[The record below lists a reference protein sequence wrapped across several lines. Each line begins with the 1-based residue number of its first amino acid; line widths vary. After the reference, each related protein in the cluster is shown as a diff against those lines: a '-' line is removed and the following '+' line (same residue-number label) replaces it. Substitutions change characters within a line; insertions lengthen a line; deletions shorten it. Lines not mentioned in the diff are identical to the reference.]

1 MKFGTKL
8 GWILVAF
15 SIVLSIWVISGIG
28 NEASTTDENGFVIED
43 DGVTLSGYTGP
54 GGAIS
59 IPSGITTIASGVFAD
74 NGSVT
79 SVTVPDTVTSMGTGV
94 FSGCTN
100 MSSVTLSGN
109 LSSIPD
115 STFYNCSSLS
125 GVSLPGVSSI
135 GSNAFYGCS
144 SLPSITIPSGVSS
157 IGSGAFDECPGMSS
171 ITVSGGN
178 SSYTS
183 YDGCLYNISG
193 SNLIRCP
200 EGKSSLNLSSSCT
213 TISADALKNCNYVST
228 LTIPAT
234 VTSIGSQSNWNPSV
248 IYGYSDS
255 AAETYAAQNG
265 ITFEVIGTDD
275 PGNDDPD
282 DNGGGENGDNGNTDN
297 GNTDNGNTDNGNTDN
312 GNTDN
317 GNTDNGNTDNGNTDN
332 GNTDNGNT
340 DNGNTEGNNGTTGT
354 GTTTGTGG
362 STSGGASGNGGHVKD
377 ATPKTADGDI
387 DPRYF
392 LSLGFLLA
400 GVAAI
405 LYSNKKKINYLK
417 EHRNK

>member
-54 GGAIS
+54 GGTVS
-59 IPSGITTIASGVFAD
+59 IPAGITTIASGVFAD
-74 NGSVT
+74 NGAVT

-144 SLPSITIPSGVSS
+144 SLSSITIPSSVSS

-200 EGKSSLNLSSSCT
+200 EGKSSLNLSSACT
-213 TISADALKNCNYVST
+213 SISTDALKNCNYVST

-255 AAETYAAQNG
+255 AAESYAAQNG
-265 ITFEVIGTDD
+265 ITFEVLNTSDESGESSDSD
-275 PGNDDPD
+275 D
-282 DNGGGENGDNGNTDN
+282 DNNGEENSDSGNTENGDSGNTDS
-297 GNTDNGNTDNGNTDN
+297 GNTNSGDGSGAA
-312 GNTDN
+312 
-317 GNTDNGNTDNGNTDN
+317 
-332 GNTDNGNT
+332 
-340 DNGNTEGNNGTTGT
+340 T

-405 LYSNKKKINYLK
+405 LYSNKKKINYVK

>member
-8 GWILVAF
+8 GWVLVAF
-15 SIVLSIWVISGIG
+15 SIILSIWVISGIG

-54 GGAIS
+54 GGNVT
-59 IPSGITTIASGVFAD
+59 IPAGITTIASGVFAD
-74 NGSVT
+74 NGAIT
-79 SVTVPDTVTSMGTGV
+79 SVVVPDTVTSMGTGV
-94 FSGCTN
+94 FSGCTG

-109 LSSIPD
+109 ISSIPD
-115 STFYNCSSLS
+115 STFYNCSSLGS
-125 GVSLPGVSSI
+125 VSLPSVSSI

-144 SLPSITIPSGVSS
+144 SLSSITIPASTTS
-157 IGSGAFDECPGMSS
+157 IGGGAFDECPSLGS

-193 SNLIRCP
+193 SNLIRVP
-200 EGKSSLNLSSSCT
+200 EGKSSLNLSSGCT
-213 TISADALKNCNYVST
+213 AISANALKNCSYVSSV
-228 LTIPAT
+228 TIPESI
-234 VTSIGSQSNWNPSV
+234 TSIGSQSNWNPSV
-248 IYGYSDS
+248 IYGYSNS

-265 ITFEVIGTDD
+265 ITFEVLGTDD
-275 PGNDDPD
+275 P
-282 DNGGGENGDNGNTDN
+282 DNGGGEDDPDNGGGEDDPDNGGGDNGGGSNDNPDNGNTNN
-297 GNTDNGNTDNGNTDN
+297 GAAGG
-312 GNTDN
+312 
-317 GNTDNGNTDNGNTDN
+317 
-332 GNTDNGNT
+332 
-340 DNGNTEGNNGTTGT
+340 GTTGGAAGGGST
-354 GTTTGTGG
+354 GAGG

-392 LSLGFLLA
+392 LSLGLLLV

-405 LYSNKKKINYLK
+405 LYSKKQKINYVN
-417 EHRNK
+417 EHRNKR

>member
-8 GWILVAF
+8 GWVLVAF
-15 SIVLSIWVISGIG
+15 SIILSIWVISGIG

-54 GGAIS
+54 GGTVT
-59 IPSGITTIASGVFAD
+59 IPAGITTIASGVFAD
-74 NGSVT
+74 NGAVT
-79 SVTVPDTVTSMGTGV
+79 SVVVPDTVTSIGTGV
-94 FSGCTN
+94 FSGCTS

-115 STFYNCSSLS
+115 SAFYNCSSLGS
-125 GVSLPGVSSI
+125 VSLPAVSSI

-144 SLPSITIPSGVSS
+144 SLSSITIPASASS
-157 IGSGAFDECPGMSS
+157 IGGGAFDECPSLSS

-193 SNLIRCP
+193 SNLIRVP
-200 EGKSSLNLSSSCT
+200 EGKSSLNLSSGCT
-213 TISADALKNCNYVST
+213 SISTDALKNCGYVSSV
-228 LTIPAT
+228 TIPAT

-248 IYGYSDS
+248 IYGYSNS
-255 AAETYAAQNG
+255 AAESYAAQNG
-265 ITFEVIGTDD
+265 ITFEVLGTDD
-275 PGNDDPD
+275 AGGDDSSDDASDDSSD
-282 DNGGGENGDNGNTDN
+282 DNSDADNTDAGNTDS
-297 GNTDNGNTDNGNTDN
+297 GNTDSGNTGDG
-312 GNTDN
+312 GSAVS
-317 GNTDNGNTDNGNTDN
+317 
-332 GNTDNGNT
+332 
-340 DNGNTEGNNGTTGT
+340 GTTGT
-354 GTTTGTGG
+354 SGG

-392 LSLGFLLA
+392 LSLGLLLV
-400 GVAAI
+400 GIAAI
-405 LYSNKKKINYLK
+405 LYSKKQKINYVN
-417 EHRNK
+417 EHRNKR

>member
-15 SIVLSIWVISGIG
+15 SIVLSVWVISGIG

-54 GGAIS
+54 GGTVS
-59 IPSGITTIASGVFAD
+59 IPAGITTIASGVFAD
-74 NGSVT
+74 NAAVT

-100 MSSVTLSGN
+100 MGSVSLSGN

-125 GVSLPGVSSI
+125 GVSLPGVSGI
-135 GSNAFYGCS
+135 GSNAFYGCT
-144 SLPSITIPSGVSS
+144 SLSSITIPASVSS
-157 IGSGAFDECPGMSS
+157 IGSAAFDECPGMSS

-200 EGKSSLNLSSSCT
+200 EGKSSLNLSSACT
-213 TISADALKNCNYVST
+213 SIGTDALKNCNYIST
-228 LTIPAT
+228 VTIPAT

-248 IYGYSDS
+248 IYGYSDT
-255 AAETYAAQNG
+255 AAESYAAQNG
-265 ITFEVIGTDD
+265 ITFEVLNTSDEGGESTDD
-275 PGNDDPD
+275 SGEN
-282 DNGGGENGDNGNTDN
+282 NESTEGENGTAETENTDS
-297 GNTDNGNTDNGNTDN
+297 GDGSGAAAAPTS
-312 GNTDN
+312 
-317 GNTDNGNTDNGNTDN
+317 
-332 GNTDNGNT
+332 
-340 DNGNTEGNNGTTGT
+340 GT
-354 GTTTGTGG
+354 GGG

-405 LYSNKKKINYLK
+405 LYSNKKKINYVK